1 MIDEEKTFEIFG
13 YTSDKL
19 THGSGK
25 RVIVICDNC
34 GKERKVMFKQYRDLC
49 ISCCQLG
56 RIHSEE
62 TKIKISKNNGKSMLG
77 KKHTEKSKKKMSIK
91 QSGIHNGMYGKSGKN
106 SPTWNSKITNKE
118 REIGRFYSE
127 YGIWRNNVFERDNY
141 TCQICNKR
149 NVILRAHHICGYAE
163 NKELRTILSN
173 GITLCRKCHD
183 KFHGKYGMGKNT
195 KKQFLEFQGE
205 IK

>member
-13 YTSDKL
+13 YTSDEL

-34 GKERKVMFKQYRDLC
+34 GKERRVMFKQYRNLC

-77 KKHTEKSKKKMSIK
+77 KKTYRKIQEK
-91 QSGIHNGMYGKSGKN
+91 N
-106 SPTWNSKITNKE
+106 
-118 REIGRFYSE
+118 E
-127 YGIWRNNVFERDNY
+127 Y
-141 TCQICNKR
+141 
-149 NVILRAHHICGYAE
+149 
-163 NKELRTILSN
+163 
-173 GITLCRKCHD
+173 
-183 KFHGKYGMGKNT
+183 
-195 KKQFLEFQGE
+195 
-205 IK
+205 